1 MDEAVIIKRLESVI
15 KGLHQIRKDTWGQ
28 QNLCTLRIDE
38 EIEALEDLIS
48 DLDTNDCH
56 PVGQS

>member
-1 MDEAVIIKRLESVI
+1 MDEAVIIKRLESVV
-15 KGLHQIRKDTWGQ
+15 KDIRCKNNQMIGDMD
-28 QNLCTLRIDE
+28 LRD

-48 DLDTNDCH
+48 DLDTNWNGSH